1 MYKGKNVLIATKHH
15 KERAIKPP
23 FEAKLGCHVHVPD
36 NYDTDQF
43 GTFSGEIPRTLSPYE
58 TLLKKAKTAAEQYN
72 YQYVIANEGSF
83 GPHPSIFFAPGNVE
97 LMVFMDLAND
107 LIIAENTI
115 STKTNF
121 SSVLMT
127 PGNDITEFIERA
139 MFPTHALIVK
149 STDDDQTFLSKGID
163 NPKDLIDAIEKAH
176 KYSEKIKIETD
187 MRAMHNPSRMIVINK
202 LAKKLS
208 QRVTTLCPS
217 CQTPGFGKISFEGR
231 LPCNACTSPT
241 ELYQHKVLACLN
253 CNHTVMEGRGDGKT
267 AADPSNCQT
276 CNP

>member
-1 MYKGKNVLIATKHH
+1 MYQGKDVLIATKHQ
-15 KERAIKPP
+15 KERAIQPP
-23 FEAKLGCHVHVPD
+23 FEAKLGCQIHVPD

-58 TLLKKAKTAAEQYN
+58 TLLKKAKSAAEQYN
-72 YQYVIANEGSF
+72 YQYVIASEGSF

-121 SSVLMT
+121 SSVIMT
-127 PGNDITEFIERA
+127 PGNDITEFIQKA
-139 MFPTHALIVK
+139 MFPTHGLIVK
-149 STDDDQTFLSKGID
+149 STDDDHAFLSKGIND
-163 NPKDLIDAIEKAH
+163 SKDLITAIEQAH

-187 MRAMHNPSRMIVINK
+187 MRAMYNPSRMLVINK
-202 LAKKLS
+202 LARKLS
-208 QRVTTLCPS
+208 ERVATLCPS
-217 CQTPGFGKISFEGR
+217 CQTPGFGKISLEGR
-231 LPCNACTSPT
+231 LPCYACTSPT
-241 ELYQHKVLACLN
+241 ELYKHKVLTCLK
-253 CNHTVMEGRGDGKT
+253 CDHTEIGNRDDSKT
-267 AADPSNCQT
+267 VADPSSCQV